1 MKLPPDAPDLT
12 RRALIGG
19 AAGLVL
25 VRFSPA
31 SATPET
37 MQAAIDAVVAGRP
50 VRDGRITLDIQPLI
64 DNGNTVPMRV
74 GVESAMD
81 GADRVRAIHVFNERN
96 PQPHVLS
103 VRFGPQAGKAELATR
118 IKLGDTQKVI
128 AIAEMQDGTLW
139 RAGIDVIVTIA
150 ACIEGLE

>member
-1 MKLPPDAPDLT
+1 MNPASKIT
-12 RRALIGG
+12 RRALLGG
-19 AAGLVL
+19 AAGFAAVPLA
-25 VRFSPA
+25 PA
-31 SATPET
+31 FATPES
-37 MQAAIDAVVAGRP
+37 MQVAIDAVVHGRP
-50 VRDGRITLDIQPLI
+50 LRDGKVTLDIQPLI

-74 GVESAMD
+74 SVDSAMSD
-81 GADRVRAIHVFNERN
+81 TDRVRAIHVFNERN

-103 VRFGPQAGKAELATR
+103 VRFGPLAGKAELATR

-128 AIAEMQDGTLW
+128 AIAEMQDGSLW